1 MRSAL
6 CLELR
11 CAFSVQANGS
21 GPVIAS
27 WTKVSQASQP
37 RMAERQ
43 ESISSPALVGFRGGG
58 AVSRNQACD
67 KGAEQ
72 GSPTP
77 ARVVYELEE
86 SKIERQL
93 VLRDAPMR
101 AEPGAQQRPE
111 PFHGVDVHLAE
122 AVPVLVAGILT
133 PGMAD
138 RLVLIAPGGQASV
151 DAILVGVDE
160 GALSNGARDDRLD
173 RPLLHV
179 GQHVQDHWPTSLDQ
193 AEDRGLILLRRAPPR
208 YAPQLASP
216 PRAPLLA
223 TARVGPC
230 GRPRRKP
237 RRSPPRPP
245 ASPPGSGPPD
255 RGAAVRSW
263 PEHRTGSAPAPR
275 RSAGSRGSAP

>member
-1 MRSAL
+1 M
-6 CLELR
+6 
-11 CAFSVQANGS
+11 
-21 GPVIAS
+21 
-27 WTKVSQASQP
+27 
-37 RMAERQ
+37 
-43 ESISSPALVGFRGGG
+43 ALVGFRGGG

-77 ARVVYELEE
+77 ACIVYELEE

-133 PGMAD
+133 PGVAD

-179 GQHVQDHWPTSLDQ
+179 GQHVQDHWPTALDQ
-193 AEDRGLILLRRAPPR
+193 AEDRGLILLRRAPTR
-208 YAPQLASP
+208 SAPQLASP

-223 TARVGPC
+223 TAAGWPLWPATTYTPSISTSPPSLAC
-230 GRPRRKP
+230 GVRATRPRRSCSVMACTSDGLSFSSKAIC
-237 RRSPPRPP
+237 RFERFRPI
-245 ASPPGSGPPD
+245 
-255 RGAAVRSW
+255 R
-263 PEHRTGSAPAPR
+263 
-275 RSAGSRGSAP
+275 